1 MVWSMR
7 AGSQYVEFGDT
18 LSGLG
23 LVTDPEISLDA
34 ESEMVSN
41 PRGDGRRPGQDFMA
55 GQVVSLLVEAL
66 PDHRPLDEVWRELFT
81 VWRGDEVRGRGGLLA
96 ELTAHSGRRA
106 LGRPRPIAPDMKNRV
121 VNVNRAELTFEAVD
135 DLWYGPEEVTEIS
148 FAPPVGGG
156 LRFPARSPFRFN
168 AGPSV
173 RNGSVVVSGDVACS
187 PVLEIR
193 GPVSNPEIDIVGLG
207 KLQFRVALASDQR
220 LVVDTRHWARWVK
233 RGYTDS
239 TDLAAFPGALSPSG
253 LRLSDVVL
261 RPGAY
266 QVLLRGFDPTGTA
279 KLRVLREPAFTSY

>member
-1 MVWSMR
+1 MAWTLTVGAR
-7 AGSQYVEFGDT
+7 QIQFGCELD
-18 LSGLG
+18 GLG
-23 LVTDPEISLDA
+23 LMRTPHVKPIVDL
-34 ESEMVSN
+34 ESYAN
-41 PRGDGRRPGQDFMA
+41 PRGDGRRNGRMYRRGQA
-55 GQVVSLLVEAL
+55 VSLDVEAR
-66 PDHRPLDEVWRELFT
+66 PDHRTADEVWRELLS
-81 VWRGDEVRGRGGLLA
+81 VWRADEIRFEAGKHAYLTSDTGRVAVGMPV
-96 ELTAHSGRRA
+96 EIDPNQEYR
-106 LGRPRPIAPDMKNRV
+106 IFDM
-121 VNVNRAELTFEAVD
+121 NRAELTFEAVD